1 MINLK
6 IDRSHTRLEVIRP
19 MNIKATDIRKGYV
32 LKFKDRVVRVVSASH
47 HTPGNLRAMMQVEMK
62 DLNSNANIN
71 HRFRA
76 DDTIEKLSLDV
87 ITMEFLYKEGENFVF
102 MNNETY
108 EQTFLQAELVGENSG
123 YLLPNSK
130 VSIAFIEGKPVSV
143 ELPPRV
149 TLKITATEPG
159 IRNATATNV
168 LKPATMETGIIVG
181 VPAFINEG
189 DSIIVSTETG
199 EYMSRA

>member
-1 MINLK
+1 
-6 IDRSHTRLEVIRP
+6 

-32 LKFKDRVVRVVSASH
+32 LRFKNRMVRVISATH

-62 DLNSNANIN
+62 DIVSNANVSN
-71 HRFRA
+71 RFRA
-76 DDTIEKLSLDV
+76 DDSVEKLNLDV
-87 ITMEFLYKEGENFVF
+87 VSMEFLYKEGDSFVF
-102 MNNETY
+102 MNTESY
-108 EQTFLQAELVGENSG
+108 EQINLNAELVGDIAG

-130 VSIAFIEGKPVSV
+130 VTVSFVDGTPVSV
-143 ELPPRV
+143 EAPPRV
-149 TLKITATEPG
+149 TLKVVATEPG

-168 LKPATMETGIIVG
+168 LKPATLETGISVG

-189 DSIIVSTETG
+189 ESIIVNTETG

>member
-1 MINLK
+1 
-6 IDRSHTRLEVIRP
+6 

-62 DLNSNANIN
+62 DLNSNANVS
-71 HRFRA
+71 HRFRS
-76 DDTIEKLSLDV
+76 DDTVEKLNLDI
-87 ITMEFLYKEGENFVF
+87 ITMEFLYKEGDNFVF
-102 MNNETY
+102 MNTDSY
-108 EQTFLQAELVGENSG
+108 EQTFVQQELVGTQSG

-130 VSIAFIEGKPVSV
+130 VSVSFIEGKPVSI

-149 TLKITATEPG
+149 TLKVTATEPG

-168 LKPATMETGIIVG
+168 LKPATLETGIIVG

-189 DSIIVSTETG
+189 ESVIVNTETG

>member
-1 MINLK
+1 
-6 IDRSHTRLEVIRP
+6 

-32 LKFKDRVVRVVSASH
+32 LRFKDRIVRVVSSTH

-62 DLNSNANIN
+62 DVSNNANIN

-76 DDTIEKLSLDV
+76 DDTVEKLNVDF
-87 ITMEFLYKEGENFVF
+87 INMEYLYQEGDSFVF
-102 MNNETY
+102 MNTENY
-108 EQTFLQAELVGENSG
+108 EQTYLTAELVGNQAG
-123 YLLPNSK
+123 YLLANMK
-130 VSIAFIEGKPVSV
+130 VNVSFIEGKPVSI

-149 TLKITATEPG
+149 TLKVTATEPG

-168 LKPATMETGIIVG
+168 LKPATLETGISVG
-181 VPAFINEG
+181 VPAFISEG
-189 DSIIVSTETG
+189 ESIIVSTETG

>member
-1 MINLK
+1 
-6 IDRSHTRLEVIRP
+6 

-32 LKFKDRVVRVVSASH
+32 LKFKDRMVRVISATH

-62 DLNSNANIN
+62 DINSNANIN
-71 HRFRA
+71 HRFRS
-76 DDTIEKLSLDV
+76 DDTIEKLNLDV
-87 ITMEFLYKEGENFVF
+87 ITMEFLYKEGDSYVF
-102 MNNETY
+102 MNSESY
-108 EQTFLQAELVGENSG
+108 EQSFLPQELVGEGAG

-130 VSIAFIEGKPVSV
+130 VTVSFIEGKPVSV

-149 TLKITATEPG
+149 TLKVTATEPG

-168 LKPATMETGIIVG
+168 LKPATLETGITVG

-189 DSIIVSTETG
+189 ESVIVNTETG

>member
-1 MINLK
+1 
-6 IDRSHTRLEVIRP
+6 

-32 LKFKDRVVRVVSASH
+32 LRFRDRVVRVLSATH

-62 DLNSNANIN
+62 DVKTGANVSN
-71 HRFRA
+71 RFRS
-76 DDTIEKLSLDV
+76 DDSVEKLNVDFSNL
-87 ITMEFLYKEGENFVF
+87 EYLYQEGDAYVF
-102 MNNETY
+102 MNQENY
-108 EQTFLQAELVGENSG
+108 EQIYLQKDQVGEMAG
-123 YLLPNSK
+123 YLLPNMK
-130 VSIAFIEGKPVSV
+130 VTVSFIEGVPVSI

-149 TLKITATEPG
+149 TLKVTATEPG

-168 LKPATMETGIIVG
+168 LKPATLETGIQVG

-189 DSIIVSTETG
+189 ESIIVNTETG